1 MKEVVIL
8 GAGISGIAAGY
19 FLGKED
25 KKEFNI
31 TIYEKNSS
39 WGGLCDNFE
48 IDGFRFDKFVHF
60 SFTGNKEVKEIF
72 EKSSKSI
79 EHIPNPS
86 NYYKGYWLKHPAQ
99 NNLFPLSKEEK
110 DKILLDFE
118 NRKEKSIEEIK
129 NYEEWLRI
137 QYGDYF
143 AENFPMKYT
152 KKYWGV
158 EAKEL
163 ETKWVGER
171 MYKPTIEE
179 IKKGMETEDTPIT
192 YYAKK
197 MYYPKKEGYKSYLSS
212 MVKGLNIKLN
222 FEVIKIDLDKK
233 IIHFSNGNIKKYD
246 ELISSIPLP
255 ELIKVTEN
263 ISREIK
269 EISELLRWTS
279 GYIVSL
285 GINTKNIPPYLWLY
299 IYDEDI
305 LPARIYSPSHKSLDN
320 CPEGCSSLQ
329 LEIYHE
335 NNKPLN
341 LSKKDILKDCIEKLI
356 KMKIIKEED
365 IIVKDIR
372 YEKYANILFDFNI
385 CSSRKKIREYFKERG
400 IKTIGRFGEWD
411 YFWSDQSLMSG
422 KNIIKEFE
430 NWK

>member
-1 MKEVVIL
+1 M
-8 GAGISGIAAGY
+8 
-19 FLGKED
+19 
-25 KKEFNI
+25 NI
-31 TIYEKNSS
+31 FQI
-39 WGGLCDNFE
+39 
-48 IDGFRFDKFVHF
+48 
-60 SFTGNKEVKEIF
+60 
-72 EKSSKSI
+72 
-79 EHIPNPS
+79 PS

-99 NNLFPLSKEEK
+99 NNLFSLSKEEK

-197 MYYPKKEGYKSYLSS
+197 MYYPKKGGYKSYLSS
-212 MVKGLNIKLN
+212 MTEGLNIELN
-222 FEVIKIDLDKK
+222 HEVIKIDLSKK
-233 IIHFSNGNIKKYD
+233 VIYFSNGNIKKYD

-255 ELIKVTEN
+255 VPELIRVIEN
-263 ISREIK
+263 IPEEIK
-269 EISELLRWTS
+269 EISKLLRWTS

-285 GINTKNIPPYLWLY
+285 GLKTKDIPLYLWFY

-305 LPARIYSPSHKSLDN
+305 LPARIYSPSHKSPDN
-320 CPEGCSSLQ
+320 YPKGCSSLQ

-341 LSKKDILKDCIEKLI
+341 LLEEDILKDCIEKLV
-356 KMKIIKEED
+356 KMKVIKEDD

-372 YEKYANILFDFNI
+372 YEKYANVLFDFNI
-385 CSSRKKIREYFKERG
+385 YSSRKKIREYFEKKG

-411 YFWSDQSLMSG
+411 YLWSNQSLMSG
-422 KNIIKEFE
+422 KNIIKIKER
-430 NWK
+430 K

>member
-1 MKEVVIL
+1 M
-8 GAGISGIAAGY
+8 
-19 FLGKED
+19 
-25 KKEFNI
+25 
-31 TIYEKNSS
+31 
-39 WGGLCDNFE
+39 
-48 IDGFRFDKFVHF
+48 F
-60 SFTGNKEVKEIF
+60 S
-72 EKSSKSI
+72 
-79 EHIPNPS
+79 
-86 NYYKGYWLKHPAQ
+86 
-99 NNLFPLSKEEK
+99 LSKEEK

-129 NYEEWLRI
+129 NYEEWIRI

-197 MYYPKKEGYKSYLSS
+197 MYYPKKGGYKSYLSS
-212 MVKGLNIKLN
+212 MAKGLNIELN
-222 FEVIKIDLDKK
+222 YEVIKIDLNKK
-233 IIHFSNGNIKKYD
+233 VIYFSNGNAKKYD

-255 ELIKVTEN
+255 ELVKITEN
-263 ISREIK
+263 IPEEIREVSK
-269 EISELLRWTS
+269 LLRWTS

-285 GINTKNIPPYLWLY
+285 GINTKNIPPYLWFY

-335 NNKPLN
+335 SNKPLN
-341 LSKKDILKDCIEKLI
+341 LSKKDILKDCIKKLI

-385 CSSRKKIREYFKERG
+385 YSSRKKIREYFEERG